1 MNKIRKY
8 MILILI
14 IMLIIV
20 FILVGIKIKDWNQEK
35 KLEELGDAGEETE
48 FNTTSLKLVDDKIK
62 FYTVNNCIQQYLDYL
77 NTNNSI
83 YFDRDGESM
92 YSEKEIKEFAYNIL
106 SKEFVEK
113 NNITIENISNY
124 IDKLNSRL
132 FFTPIE
138 MKVSVGPT
146 IEKYAVY
153 GIEQSED
160 NKVVKKVYMMVNL
173 DNSNGTFSIEPL
185 DSSQIKSLDDI
196 KIENQDNEEIEE
208 NENNTFKEV
217 QVTYADSIKNYVTAY
232 KRLAL
237 GSPEDAY
244 NLFDNEYATK
254 RFETKEKFAEY
265 VQKNREEIEKI
276 QCTKYK
282 AEQSEGYNQYI
293 GIDQYGN
300 YYIVK
305 ETDPMKISLSL
316 DNYTIL
322 SEKFK
327 DEYNK
332 GSDSHKVM
340 MNIDRWNSMLKVR
353 DYTNAYNL
361 LDDTFRRNNFDT
373 VEKFESY
380 MRENLPSHYE
390 LTYSNYS
397 EENDTKTQEVVF
409 KDMDS
414 DEQKTLNIIMKLKE
428 GTDFVMSFSIK

>member
-1 MNKIRKY
+1 MNKIKKY

-14 IMLIIV
+14 V
-20 FILVGIKIKDWNQEK
+20 ILVIVLVLIGIKINDTNQEK
-35 KLEELGDAGEETE
+35 KIEKIGDAGEETE
-48 FNTTSLKLVDDKIK
+48 LNKTSLKLVDDKVK

-77 NTNNSI
+77 NTNNSM

-92 YSEKEIKEFAYNIL
+92 YSEKEKKEFAYNIL
-106 SKEFVEK
+106 SKEFVEN
-113 NNITIENISNY
+113 NNITIENFSNY
-124 IDKLNSRL
+124 IEESESKL

-138 MKVSVGPT
+138 MQVSVGSI

-153 GIEQSED
+153 GIEQSDD
-160 NKVVKKVYMMVNL
+160 NKVVKKVYMIVNL
-173 DNSNGTFSIEPL
+173 DNNNGTFSIEPL
-185 DSSQIKSLDDI
+185 NSSQIESLDNI
-196 KIENQDNEEIEE
+196 KIENQDEEIEE
-208 NENNTFKEV
+208 NENNTFKEI
-217 QVTYADSIKNYVTAY
+217 QVTYADSIKNYIAAY

-237 GSPEDAY
+237 GSPEEAY
-244 NLFDNEYATK
+244 NLFDNDYAEK
-254 RFETKEKFAEY
+254 RFGTKEEFIEY
-265 VQKNREEIEKI
+265 IQKNREEIEKI

-282 AEQSEGYNQYI
+282 AEQYNGYNQYI

-305 ETDPMKISLSL
+305 ETAPMKISLTL
-316 DNYTIL
+316 DNYTFL

-327 DEYNK
+327 SEYNE
-332 GSDSHKVM
+332 GSDGHKVM

-361 LDDTFRRNNFDT
+361 LDETFRKNNFDT
-373 VEKFESY
+373 VEKFENY
-380 MRENLPSHYE
+380 MRENFPSHYE

-397 EENDTKTQEVVF
+397 EENGIKIQEVVF

-414 DEQKTLNIIMKLKE
+414 DEQKSLNIIMKLEE